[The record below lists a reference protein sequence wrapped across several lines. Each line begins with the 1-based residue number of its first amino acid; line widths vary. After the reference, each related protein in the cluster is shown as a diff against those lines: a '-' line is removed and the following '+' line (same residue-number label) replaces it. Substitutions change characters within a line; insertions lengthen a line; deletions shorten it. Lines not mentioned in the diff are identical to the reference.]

1 MVFESLKDRVTEV
14 FSTEEEQ
21 VIGDEVI
28 DNLEIDSGSNEI
40 IHIDEPDDIQELDV
54 RYPLI
59 KPFANA
65 RIFFDEEEGEILYSI
80 EEPELNE
87 KEEEIFNKLKR
98 GMEKKIDV
106 SLSELDSTS
115 KIVDYL
121 GSKIQDVAYELGME
135 ITNQNLKKLMYFIYR
150 DFAGLNEL
158 EPLMHDPYIEDI
170 GVSGLRIPT
179 YIVHSKFGSI
189 KTSLMFDKKSK
200 LKNLVVKLAERSGKY
215 VSYAEPLLDG
225 SLPDGS
231 RVNASL
237 TEDVTTKGPTISI
250 RKFQET
256 PYSAVDL
263 IRFGTVDYDIMAYF
277 WMALQYDKSILTA
290 GGTATGKTTFL
301 NSVVTFIPPEQK
313 IVSIEDTRE
322 LQLPHENWIPSVS
335 RSSFGL
341 GADTNQDIGMHQLL
355 KESFRQNPDYVVVG
369 EVRGKEASVLFQGM
383 SSGHPSLGTLHAS
396 SPRAVVKRLTTPPI
410 NLSSS
415 LVESLD
421 IIVILTRARQYGENA
436 RRVKGVYE
444 IETITDDGSPRTN
457 QYISWTPIDDTF
469 SLKRDSNIL
478 NNIRQQF
485 GYTQDELEEELDNR
499 TKVLKWMDEQDINE
513 FSKVAKIVSE
523 YYNDKEMILEA
534 VEEDY
539 SFEEMLNEGEV
550 EEVVFEKEDIGDIA
564 VEKEEPSDENVPG
577 PDELTEGSGD
587 DEQVSGSSEDK
598 MEDPFEGEEITENPF
613 GEEDIIEENPFE
625 DDLIEGQVVENPFE

>member
-1 MVFESLKDRVTEV
+1 MVFESLKDRITEV
-14 FSTEEEQ
+14 FSGEEEK
-21 VIGDEVI
+21 IIEDEAI
-28 DNLEIDSGSNEI
+28 ENLEIDSGSNEI
-40 IHIDEPDDIQELDV
+40 IDLEEPEKIQDLDLT
-54 RYPLI
+54 YPLI

-65 RIFFDEEEGEILYSI
+65 RIFWDDKEDEVIYKV
-80 EEPELNE
+80 EEPELND
-87 KEEEIFNKLKR
+87 KEHEIFIRLKR

-115 KIVDYL
+115 KIVEYL
-121 GSKIQDVAYELGME
+121 GSKIQEVAQELGIE
-135 ITNQNLKKLMYFIYR
+135 ITEQSLKKLMYFIYR

-170 GVSGLRIPT
+170 GVSGLHIPT
-179 YIVHSKFGSI
+179 FVVHSKFGSV
-189 KTSLMFDKKSK
+189 KTRMIFDEKQK
-200 LKNLVVKLAERSGKY
+200 LKNLVVKLAERAGKY

-256 PYSAVDL
+256 PYSAIDL

-277 WMALQYDKSILTA
+277 WLALQYDKSILIA

-335 RSSFGL
+335 RSSFGI
-341 GADTNQDIGMHQLL
+341 GKGTEQDIGMYQLL

-383 SSGHPSLGTLHAS
+383 SSGHPSMGTLHAS

-410 NLSSS
+410 NLSPS
-415 LVESLD
+415 LVETLD
-421 IIVILTRARQYGENA
+421 IIVISTRARQYGENA

-444 IETITDDGSPRTN
+444 IETITDEGSPRTN
-457 QYISWTPIDDTF
+457 QYISWTPIDDTY
-469 SLKRDSNIL
+469 SLRNESNVL

-485 GYTQDELEEELDNR
+485 GYTQSELEQEIKDR
-499 TKVLKWMDEQDINE
+499 VKVLKWMDEKDIHD
-513 FSKVAKIVSE
+513 FSEVAKIVSE

-534 VEEDY
+534 AEEGR
-539 SFEEMLNEGEV
+539 SFEEIG
-550 EEVVFEKEDIGDIA
+550 EEVIDDDEELDISLDQ
-564 VEKEEPSDENVPG
+564 ESEELGEEELLDEN
-577 PDELTEGSGD
+577 
-587 DEQVSGSSEDK
+587 
-598 MEDPFEGEEITENPF
+598 PFEGEEVTENPF
-613 GEEDIIEENPFE
+613 TEEDIIEQNPFETGEPVKLKAGENPFE
-625 DDLIEGQVVENPFE
+625 